1 MITQTVPFR
10 RRHAS
15 QDGIFLTADPHM
27 VEIRELAR
35 RVAAT
40 SAAVLITGESGVG
53 KEVLA
58 RYIHG
63 ASRRADRPFVKI
75 NCAAVPHELLESEL
89 FGHERGA
96 FTGAH
101 QRKEGKFEA
110 AHGGTLLLDE
120 IGEMSLALQAKLLHV
135 LEDWTF
141 TRLGATQPVQIDTRI
156 VATTNKPLEEAIGHG
171 EFRKDLYFRLKVVR
185 FRIPPLRERPG
196 DIPILCD
203 LFLRTFSDFQP
214 DEMPPPL
221 PARLLAAF
229 QEYHWPG
236 NVRELKH
243 VIQRYAILPDP
254 DMVLSELTD
263 LDGEAPA
270 PAPRPRNAMPIDL
283 EIEVD
288 GKIPLKPIAAR
299 AAEEAEKRVI
309 LRVLAETRWNR
320 RRAAARLDICYK
332 TLLNKLHQWQLDGD
346 EEAAPPASSGAPH
359 PRFAGTA
366 DAIAVPLRV
375 NGTHLAGA
383 APPAMMGMRGRAD

>member
-1 MITQTVPFR
+1 
-10 RRHAS
+10 
-15 QDGIFLTADPHM
+15 
-27 VEIRELAR
+27 
-35 RVAAT
+35 
-40 SAAVLITGESGVG
+40 VLVTGESGVG

-63 ASRRADRPFVKI
+63 ASKRAEKPFVKI

-120 IGEMSLALQAKLLHV
+120 IGEMSLPLQAKLLHV

-141 TRLGATQPVQIDTRI
+141 TRLGATQPISIDTRI
-156 VATTNKPLEEAIGHG
+156 VATTNKPLEDAIAHG

-185 FRIPPLRERPG
+185 FRLPPLRERPA
-196 DIPILCD
+196 DIPILCE
-203 LFLRTFSDFQP
+203 LFLRSCAEAQSEEAIP
-214 DEMPPPL
+214 RL
-221 PARLLAAF
+221 PERLVEAF
-229 QEYHWPG
+229 REYHWPG

-243 VIQRYAILPDP
+243 LIQRWAILPDEE
-254 DMVLSELTD
+254 MVLAELAPE
-263 LDGEAPA
+263 DGEAPA
-270 PAPRPRNAMPIDL
+270 ALDEPRTIQLD
-283 EIEVD
+283 IEPELDVD
-288 GKIPLKPIAAR
+288 GRIPLKKTAAR

-332 TLLNKLHQWQLDGD
+332 TLLNKLHHWQLDRDDDPLTAMPTGSLPRF
-346 EEAAPPASSGAPH
+346 ERPLAAMAAPPQVTEGGDAVARAP
-359 PRFAGTA
+359 ALGSA
-366 DAIAVPLRV
+366 
-375 NGTHLAGA
+375 
-383 APPAMMGMRGRAD
+383 RGRIGSY